1 MSPIL
6 ASPPPALKNQ
16 RCEHEA
22 ALGQGAVD
30 AERTGVLVP
39 DAPLRLRV
47 EVRAEA
53 PKTMLPKKFFDTRN
67 KDTIE

>member
-6 ASPPPALKNQ
+6 ASPPPPLNYQ

-30 AERTGVLVP
+30 AERTSVLVP

-47 EVRAEA
+47 EVRAEP

-67 KDTIE
+67 LL